1 MPQQSR
7 PERGRCQRY
16 TRPHE
21 SSMHWIRTVV
31 LVVALAVTHLAA
43 QTPTAPQQWAQWRG
57 PEFTG
62 VSSTANPP
70 LEWSETKN
78 VRWKVEIP
86 GRGHS
91 SPVVWNDRLFV
102 TTAVPV
108 GVQGLAQHEPRGGLT
123 PRGRHRFVVMAID
136 RRTGRTVWERVA
148 TEQEPH
154 EAGHTDNSSWAS

>member
-86 GRGHS
+86 GRGNA
-91 SPVVWNDRLFV
+91 SPVVWGDRIFLM
-102 TTAVPV
+102 TAVPV
-108 GVQGLAQHEPRGGLT
+108 GLTGDAAHQPRGGIQ
-123 PRGRHRFVVMAID
+123 PRIPHRFVVMAIARKD
-136 RRTGRTVWERVA
+136 GKVVWQRTVREEA
-148 TEQEPH
+148 PH
-154 EAGHTDNSSWAS
+154 EGSHTENGTYA